1 MRRRDL
7 RSQPRPLPVHARGLP
22 TRLICRVVRRRRTQ
36 TCSCV
41 DTPAADPQEVWV
53 RHMTDG
59 DLAVAIPN
67 WDDADA
73 ECTHR
78 T

>member
-1 MRRRDL
+1 
-7 RSQPRPLPVHARGLP
+7 
-22 TRLICRVVRRRRTQ
+22 
-36 TCSCV
+36 V